1 MRNDLR
7 QKLIYAMFE
16 AIYTK
21 GYHASN
27 LNEILKNV
35 NISKGGLYHHFI
47 SKKELTLASIEEVLG
62 DAIA

>member
-1 MRNDLR
+1 
-7 QKLIYAMFE
+7 MFE